1 MQSYLLGILLLTIL
15 VVIAAIVMY
24 RRLGR
29 GTDILWPE
37 LPDNLQF
44 SDVAA
49 TEDALAKIYAY
60 AMGFSNSSVA
70 WYQSRRRP
78 KRKAGFM
85 LRVGALL
92 ATVAAGLVPLSK
104 EFGIDGIPAV
114 TSTLLLALAGL
125 FVSVDSLGG
134 FTSGWVRYMLAQ
146 QKIERSRDA
155 FLMEWNALKLASNN
169 AQALLDRV
177 KAYLLT
183 VGKVV
188 DDETQEWATEFQN
201 ALKELDRAR
210 KAEAEKP
217 RTGAIEI
224 TVTNPHVVK
233 GWALEID
240 GSLRGRATGKA
251 LAVTDVLVGMRKA
264 RIYGEDPQGRTL
276 SDEKI
281 LNVEGGGTVARE
293 LVLS

>member
-1 MQSYLLGILLLTIL
+1 MQTYLPGILLLAVLLAIG
-15 VVIAAIVMY
+15 AIVTY
-24 RRLGR
+24 RRMGR

-37 LPDNLQF
+37 LPDKLQF
-44 SDVAA
+44 NDAAA
-49 TEDALAKIYAY
+49 TEEALSKIYAY
-60 AMGFSNSSVA
+60 AAGFGNSSVA

-78 KRKAGFM
+78 KRTAGFM

-92 ATVAAGLVPLSK
+92 ATVFAGLVPLSK
-104 EFGIDGIPAV
+104 EFEIDGIPAV

-125 FVSVDSLGG
+125 FVSIDSLGG

-146 QKIERSRDA
+146 QKIERARDA
-155 FLMEWNALKLASNN
+155 FLMEWNALKLGSSN
-169 AQALLDRV
+169 AQALLDRA

-201 ALKELDRAR
+201 ALKELERAR
-210 KAEAEKP
+210 KAEADKP
-217 RTGAIEI
+217 RTGAVEI
-224 TVTNPHVVK
+224 TVANPQLVK

-251 LAVTDVLVGMRKA
+251 LAVTDVLVGVRKA
-264 RIYGEDPQGRTL
+264 RVYGEDPQGRTL